1 MINHNKLQL
10 YISMIV
16 IVTNQP
22 GSAMPFSC
30 LTISAPRLTGAF
42 KPGKINLSLPR
53 PIIWP

>member
-1 MINHNKLQL
+1 
-10 YISMIV
+10 MIV